1 MDSSK
6 IQEDDIKS
14 KHSKKGGDVDE
25 SRNQSKSGDG
35 SGSEDNG
42 DNGEEEEIL
51 ISDLEM
57 KKLKSTF

>member
-35 SGSEDNG
+35 SGSEDGG
-42 DNGEEEEIL
+42 DGEEEEIL